1 VTFKEFAMRSVFA
14 RSLWVAATLGLSL
27 PPALRGQQAASAGP
41 QATAPDPA
49 NTALARQLLKA
60 MHTDENLVATIEAGM
75 NAQRRVNTQMPAVFF
90 DSLVARMKR
99 NAHEI
104 TDSLAPLYAQGLSAQ
119 QLHAMIQFYESP
131 PGQAL
136 ALQQIAVSPQGA
148 AIGQRW
154 GARLGAD
161 VAKDL
166 VNAGVD
172 LQAH

>member
-1 VTFKEFAMRSVFA
+1 MRSLSP
-14 RSLWVAATLGLSL
+14 RSLCVAATLGLSL
-27 PPALRGQQAASAGP
+27 PAALRGQQAAGASP

-60 MHTDENLVATIEAGM
+60 MHTDENLAVTIEASV
-75 NAQRRVNTQMPAVFF
+75 NAQRRVNTQLPAVFY

-99 NAHEI
+99 SAHEI

>member
-1 VTFKEFAMRSVFA
+1 MRSVFA

-60 MHTDENLVATIEAGM
+60 MHTDENLVATIEASV
-75 NAQRRVNTQMPAVFF
+75 NAQRKVNAQLAPVFF

-99 NAHEI
+99 SAPEL
-104 TDSLAPLYAQGLSAQ
+104 TDSLAPLYAQGLSPQ
-119 QLHAMIQFYESP
+119 QLQAMIQFYESP
-131 PGQAL
+131 TGQAL
-136 ALQQIAVSPQGA
+136 ARQQIAVNPQGS

-154 GARLGAD
+154 GARLGTA

-166 VNAGVD
+166 TAAGVD